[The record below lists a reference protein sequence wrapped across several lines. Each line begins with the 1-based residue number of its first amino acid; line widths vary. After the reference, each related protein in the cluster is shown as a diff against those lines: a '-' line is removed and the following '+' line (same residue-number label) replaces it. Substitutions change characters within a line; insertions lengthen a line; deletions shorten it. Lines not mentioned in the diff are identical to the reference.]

1 MATIDIEGNAFAVR
15 TDGSPEAPALLLSNS
30 LGSDMSMWDEQV
42 PHWSKRFRV
51 VRYDARGHGRTAVS
65 PGPYT
70 IDRLG
75 RDALAVLD
83 ALHIERAHFCGLSM
97 GGMMGMWLMS
107 HAGGRIARAV
117 LANTSAHMP
126 PRSLWDERMAQVREN
141 GMNAIVEGTL
151 ERWLTPA
158 FRAKEPG
165 AVERVR
171 TMILRTPVEGY
182 LGCCAAIRDMDQRE
196 AIRSIRTPTLVII
209 GAHDPSTTPEAG
221 EAIHRAIAG
230 SEVTTLEA
238 AHLSNVEQPIVFA
251 TAVER
256 FLLR

>member
-1 MATIDIEGNAFAVR
+1 MPTIDIQGNPFAVR

-42 PHWSKRFRV
+42 LRWSERFRV
-51 VRYDARGHGRTAVS
+51 VRYDARGHGGTGVS

-83 ALHIERAHFCGLSM
+83 ALGIERAHFCGLSM
-97 GGMMGMWLMS
+97 GGMIGMWLMS
-107 HAGGRIARAV
+107 HASGRIARGV
-117 LANTSAHMP
+117 LANTSAYMP
-126 PRSLWDERMAQVREN
+126 PRSLWDERMALVREN
-141 GMNAIVEGTL
+141 GMKATVDGTL
-151 ERWLTPA
+151 ARWLTPA
-158 FRAKEPG
+158 FHAKEPD

-171 TMILRTPVEGY
+171 AMILRTPVEGY

-196 AIRSIRTPTLVII
+196 DIRSTGTPTLVIV
-209 GAHDPSTTPEAG
+209 GAHDPSTTPETG

-230 SEVTTLEA
+230 SEIATLDA
-238 AHLSNVEQPIVFA
+238 AHLSNVEQPVAFA
-251 TAVER
+251 EMVER